1 MSSGGARGCK
11 SWHCV
16 VAGHATCGARKCR
29 YEKRGDRVALLDTEQ
44 KKGDPEQPDGRL
56 TVYARVELEPSDLME
71 AKHPVASMIHNGLLV
86 AQGNFREQ
94 YSLRDFLQSEMGVS
108 LEEGLE
114 QLLSRLDGIESALD
128 PDKLKE
134 KLKEMEG
141 MEDFIPTPAKIV
153 PFHSEQEILAQEG
166 DVFYTGSFRSIG
178 NAVLSVNAFP
188 ILYQA
193 RYRERMMENVRAEI
207 DKLVGQVESS
217 ETPPERYDTPNVD
230 VEQLLMKEYIPN
242 MLYCRKDREAFKAAE
257 KQFRVFM
264 DGYRYGE
271 DVDAMVSL
279 IATQDLT
286 KDHFRRLELY
296 ARKIAAVRR
305 EDFEEADHIQRE
317 LRESDQ
323 RSADG
328 GSPG

>member
-1 MSSGGARGCK
+1 
-11 SWHCV
+11 
-16 VAGHATCGARKCR
+16 
-29 YEKRGDRVALLDTEQ
+29 VALLDTEQ
-44 KKGDPEQPDGRL
+44 KKGDPARPDGRL
-56 TVYARVELEPSDLME
+56 TVYARVDLEPSELME

-128 PDKLKE
+128 PDKLKD
-134 KLKEMEG
+134 KLKDMEG
-141 MEDFIPTPAKIV
+141 MVDYIPTPAEIV

-166 DVFYTGSFRSIG
+166 DVFYTGAFRSIG

-193 RYRERMMENVRAEI
+193 RYREQMMDNVRAEI
-207 DKLVGQVESS
+207 DKLVGQIENS
-217 ETPPERYDTPNVD
+217 EPPSDRYDAPDVD
-230 VEQLLMKEYIPN
+230 VEQRLMKEYIPN
-242 MLYCRKDREAFKAAE
+242 MLYCRKEKEAFEAAE
-257 KQFRVFM
+257 KQFRAFM
-264 DGYRYGE
+264 DGYRYRE

-279 IATQDLT
+279 IGTQDLT
-286 KDHFRRLELY
+286 KDHFHRLELY

-305 EDFEEADHIQRE
+305 EDFEEADHIQQE
-317 LRESDQ
+317 LRGSDQ
-323 RSADG
+323 GNAG
-328 GSPG
+328 GHTPG

>member
-1 MSSGGARGCK
+1 M
-11 SWHCV
+11 
-16 VAGHATCGARKCR
+16 
-29 YEKRGDRVALLDTEQ
+29 ALLDIEQ
-44 KKGDPEQPDGRL
+44 KKGDPQQLDGRL
-56 TVYARVELEPSDLME
+56 TVYARVELDPSDLVE

-141 MEDFIPTPAKIV
+141 MEDFIPTPAKIM
-153 PFHSEQEILAQEG
+153 PFHSEQEIMAQEG

-178 NAVLSVNAFP
+178 SAVLSVNAFP

-193 RYRERMMENVRAEI
+193 RYREHMMDNVRAEI
-207 DKLVGQVESS
+207 DRLVGQVETS
-217 ETPPERYDTPNVD
+217 EAPSDRYDAPDVD
-230 VEQLLMKEYIPN
+230 IEQRLMREYIPN
-242 MLYCRKDREAFKAAE
+242 MLYCRKEKGAFEAAK
-257 KQFRVFM
+257 KQFRAFM

-279 IATQDLT
+279 IETQDLT
-286 KDHFRRLELY
+286 KEHFRRLELY
-296 ARKIAAVRR
+296 ARKVAAVRR
-305 EDFEEADHIQRE
+305 EDFEEAERIQRE
-317 LRESDQ
+317 LQGAGRS
-323 RSADG
+323 SADG
-328 GSPG
+328 GSSEQG